1 MEDIL
6 ITNLLTKTYGRFKAL
21 ENFNM
26 RIPSKAI
33 YGLVGKN
40 GAGKTTLLRTICG
53 LQSVTSGSYTLYG
66 IDNKDKNIAKVRR
79 KVGAVIET
87 PGIYSDLSATDNL
100 KVQFRIVGES
110 SFKRIPELLKLVG
123 LENTGRKVAK
133 NFSLG
138 MKQRLGLAIALANN
152 PDFLILDEPVNG
164 LDPQGIVDIRKLIL
178 KLNKEKGITILLSSH
193 LLSELSHIA
202 THYGFIDGGKMI
214 KEISA
219 YELEKVSR
227 KRIIIEVSDIVVLE
241 KVMKSL
247 KMRYRIVSQN
257 RAEIYSDIII
267 SKLLKILSQQRCEIY
282 FISEQNEN
290 LEGYY
295 MNLIGR
301 N

>member
-247 KMRYRIVSQN
+247 KMRYRIVSRN

-267 SKLLKILSQQRCEIY
+267 SKLLRILSQQRCEIY